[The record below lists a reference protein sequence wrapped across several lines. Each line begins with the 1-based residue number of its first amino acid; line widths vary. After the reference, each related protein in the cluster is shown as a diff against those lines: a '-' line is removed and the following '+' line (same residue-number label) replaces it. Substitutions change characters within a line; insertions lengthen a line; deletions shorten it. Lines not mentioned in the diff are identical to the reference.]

1 MKKMITAAGVVVMAG
16 LGLAAPAGAAEADPG
31 LVHHLEFMVEEE
43 RLAHDLYTLF
53 AEQYPD
59 ARIFERIA
67 ASEQQHTAAVARQL
81 DVRGLD
87 NPGESLGAG
96 DYAFDEL
103 DALYATWSAQ
113 GLESLEAALQVGVD
127 LETADIADLEAALA
141 DPSTAPVERVFSA
154 LLAGSENHLAAF
166 SSAVENGTPDMTQ
179 GMNRQGKGRGA

>member
-1 MKKMITAAGVVVMAG
+1 MSSW
-16 LGLAAPAGAAEADPG
+16 PASGWRR
-31 LVHHLEFMVEEE
+31 
-43 RLAHDLYTLF
+43 RLAPRKPTQDWSTTWSSWWKKNAWPTTFYTLF

-67 ASEQQHTAAVARQL
+67 ASEQQHTDAVARQL

-166 SSAVENGTPDMTQ
+166 SSAVENGTPDMAQ